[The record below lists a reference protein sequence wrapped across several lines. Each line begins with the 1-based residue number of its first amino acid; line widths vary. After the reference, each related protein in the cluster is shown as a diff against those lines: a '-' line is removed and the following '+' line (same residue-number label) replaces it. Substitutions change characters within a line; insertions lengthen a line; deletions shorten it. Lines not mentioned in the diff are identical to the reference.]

1 MKNISNKVV
10 ALTALGSWG
19 LILIISLVNGFLY
32 GSPPI
37 DSVLPPLLAAL
48 IGWFALIV
56 TIGAVVKLYFTPDS
70 NDRSSM

>member
-56 TIGAVVKLYFTPDS
+56 TIGAVVKLYFTLDS